1 MKIPC
6 RRGVSLIYGLD
17 GRVHKDHHGSEHVQY
32 EPDDHGYR
40 VTCARGDRGCVSG
53 DRGYANDGR
62 DYVSY
67 DRGCAID
74 VRGCAIGDH
83 DYDLCIENEAFR
95 FSPQDCAPNILHAR
109 DARATLRSSSQLADV
124 NDENASN
131 YDDLLHARHC
141 EGSA

>member
-6 RRGVSLIYGLD
+6 RRDVSLIYGLD
-17 GRVHKDHHGSEHVQY
+17 GRVHKDHHGSENVQY

-40 VTCARGDRGCVSG
+40 VTCARGDRGCVN
-53 DRGYANDGR
+53 DVRGYANDGR

-67 DRGCAID
+67 DRGYAIV